1 LVNGQPQRKTVVTGS
16 SNDTMIEIVSGVDE
30 GEEIIS
36 QTINSSATNSQST
49 QGGQQGFG
57 GEFRMLR

>member
-1 LVNGQPQRKTVVTGS
+1 
-16 SNDTMIEIVSGVDE
+16 MIEITSGLQQ
-30 GEEIIS
+30 GEEIVT